1 MRIKLPADIKDEEP
15 CRVLEYLY
23 TGKLV
28 TQTHCVH
35 QGSLYVVQGL
45 VELYVV
51 ASRFGLGILMAL
63 IVRDLEKH
71 TFLKSNP
78 EVLFITAERIYPAT
92 QKSDRVFKDFFVA
105 ALSACYENCPDFPK
119 ELAAKFMIAGGTLAV
134 DIYEAQRV
142 RCDKL
147 HAEIRGNLS

>member
-1 MRIKLPADIKDEEP
+1 MRIKLPADIEDEEL

-28 TQTHCVH
+28 IPTGSVH
-35 QGSLYVVQGL
+35 QLYVVHGL
-45 VELYVV
+45 IELYVV

-92 QKSDRVFKDFFVA
+92 PDSDRVFKDFFVA
-105 ALSACYENCPDFPK
+105 ALIACYENCPDLSK
-119 ELAAKFMIAGGTLAV
+119 TLAAKFMMAGGTLAV
-134 DIYEAQRV
+134 DIYEAQCL

-147 HAEIRGNLS
+147 YAKIRGKLV